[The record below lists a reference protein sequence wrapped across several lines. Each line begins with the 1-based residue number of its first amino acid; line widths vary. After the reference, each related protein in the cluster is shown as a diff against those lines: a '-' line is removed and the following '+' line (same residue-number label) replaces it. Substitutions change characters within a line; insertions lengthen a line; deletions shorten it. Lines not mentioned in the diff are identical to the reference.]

1 LRRVL
6 FYSGEFVI
14 VNYKKIFG
22 IIIISSILGL
32 AINYLNPSGISL
44 IREKKELK
52 WAPDSLFIEPSTD
65 SSFKPIDS
73 TKILVGS
80 SENEKNKTE
89 PTKKLKNKEG
99 SNEVVKE
106 TQIKNQKETKIKSET
121 STFTEPQAI
130 KLSQAYSLFK
140 KGVLFVDAR
149 DESDYLV
156 GHITGSINIPFED
169 FDNYKQKLDQLP
181 KEKPMVIYC
190 AGTECDLSPLLANLL
205 FERGYQQLYV
215 FFGGWVEWQEANYP
229 IEHQSETIKNE

>member
-1 LRRVL
+1 MRRVL

-32 AINYLNPSGISL
+32 AINYFNPAGISL
-44 IREKKELK
+44 IREKQELK

-65 SSFKPIDS
+65 SSFTPIDS
-73 TKILVGS
+73 TKILVDS
-80 SENEKNKTE
+80 SENEKNKPE
-89 PTKKLKNKEG
+89 QTKKLKNEEVT
-99 SNEVVKE
+99 NEVVKE
-106 TQIKNQKETKIKSET
+106 AQTKDQKETENNSET
-121 STFTEPQAI
+121 FAFAEPQAI

-140 KGVLFVDAR
+140 KGVLFIDAR

-169 FDNYKQKLDQLP
+169 FDNYKQKLDQIS
-181 KEKPMVIYC
+181 KEKPIVIYC

-205 FERGYQQLYV
+205 FERGYKQVYV

>member
-32 AINYLNPSGISL
+32 AINYFNPSGISL
-44 IREKKELK
+44 LREKQELK
-52 WAPDSLFIEPSTD
+52 WAPDSLFIEPSID
-65 SSFKPIDS
+65 SSVTPIDS
-73 TKILVGS
+73 TKILVSS

-89 PTKKLKNKEG
+89 PTKKLKNEEV
-99 SNEVVKE
+99 SNEIVKE
-106 TQIKNQKETKIKSET
+106 AKKKDQKETENKSET
-121 STFTEPQAI
+121 SAFAEPQAI

-140 KGVLFVDAR
+140 KGVLFIDAR

-156 GHITGSINIPFED
+156 GHITGSLNIPFED
-169 FDNYKQKLDQLP
+169 YDNYKQKLEEIP

-205 FERGYQQLYV
+205 FEQGYKKVYV
-215 FFGGWVEWQEANYP
+215 FFGGWVEWLEANYP
-229 IEHQSETIKNE
+229 IEHPSETNKNE